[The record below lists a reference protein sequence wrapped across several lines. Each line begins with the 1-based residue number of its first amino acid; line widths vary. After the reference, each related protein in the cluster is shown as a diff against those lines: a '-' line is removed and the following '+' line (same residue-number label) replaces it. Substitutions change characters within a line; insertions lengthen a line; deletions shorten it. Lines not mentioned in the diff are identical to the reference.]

1 MVFIAVCDNF
11 SAASTRGNPFHSLDS
26 MNPTISPVA
35 TMLHCMKTSLT
46 LLTILF
52 LASCT
57 TEQPKQVGTALITP
71 LSDLNLVNAPIP
83 EPLLAAS
90 AAPYKIPTDQSCE
103 ALAVAVRALDEVL
116 GPDLDTP
123 PSSTDPGLVERGTSA
138 AGQAAVGAVQRTA
151 ESLVPFRSWVRKL
164 SGAERYSKQVS
175 AAIAAGTARRAFLRG
190 IAAAKGCVKQES

>member
-1 MVFIAVCDNF
+1 MVLVAVCDNF
-11 SAASTRGNPFHSLDS
+11 PTAPKRGIPSHSLSS

-35 TMLHCMKTSLT
+35 ATLHCVKISLT
-46 LLTILF
+46 LLTILL

-57 TEQPKQVGTALITP
+57 TEQPKQIGTALITP

-90 AAPYKIPTDQSCE
+90 AAPYKIPIDQSCE
-103 ALAVAVRALDEVL
+103 ALAVTVRALDEVL

-123 PSSTDPGLVERGTSA
+123 PSSADPGLVERGTSA
-138 AGQAAVGAVQRTA
+138 VGQAAVGAVQRTA

-190 IAAAKGCVKQES
+190 IAAAKGCMKKS